1 MGARRSSLME
11 NAMRAVRS
19 LLLSLLALGCFALLV
34 LAADKYPSRPVHW
47 IVGFAAGGPN
57 DIVAR
62 IMGEWLSARLGQQFI
77 IENRVGSGGMIAANA
92 VINSP
97 PDGYTIMF
105 VAPNNAIGATLYKN
119 LPFVF
124 LRDTVPIAGMMRLTN
139 VMVVPPSLPVKT
151 VAEFIAHAKANP
163 GKLSYASSGNGT
175 SVHMSAEL
183 FKAMAGLDM
192 VHVPYRGSAAAYP
205 DLMTGKVHVLF
216 DNLPGSVEFVR
227 TGKLRALAVTT
238 ATRSEALPDVPTVAE
253 TIPGY
258 EASVFYGMS
267 APKGTPSEAIE
278 VLNKAMA
285 AALNDPKIKARVAE
299 LGGTPM
305 PMSPDEFGKLVAD
318 ETEKWGAVVRSAG
331 ISVE

>member
-1 MGARRSSLME
+1 
-11 NAMRAVRS
+11 MRAILAV
-19 LLLSLLALGCFALLV
+19 LLGLLWPLGAAF
-34 LAADKYPSRPVHW
+34 AADKYPVKPVHW
-47 IVGFAAGGPN
+47 VVGFAAGGPN

-62 IMGEWLSARLGQQFI
+62 VLGEWLSNYLGQQFV

-105 VAPNNAIGATLYKN
+105 VAPNNAIGATLYRN

-124 LRDTVPIAGMMRLTN
+124 LRDTAPVAGMMRLTN

-151 VAEFIAHAKANP
+151 AAEFIAYAKANP

-183 FKAMAGLDM
+183 FKMMAGLDM

-205 DLMTGKVHVLF
+205 DLMTAKVHVLF

-238 ATRSEALPDVPTVAE
+238 ATRSQALPDVPTVAE
-253 TIPGY
+253 TLPGY
-258 EASVFYGMS
+258 EASVFYGIS
-267 APKGTPSEAIE
+267 APKGTPTEAID
-278 VLNKAMA
+278 VLNKAVI
-285 AALNDPKIKARVAE
+285 AALADPKMRARIAE
-299 LGGTPM
+299 LGGEPM
-305 PMSPDEFGKLVAD
+305 PMSPTEFGKLLAD
-318 ETEKWGAVVRSAG
+318 ETEKWGKVVRSAG

>member
-1 MGARRSSLME
+1 MHSEESLM
-11 NAMRAVRS
+11 RVRLIA
-19 LLLSLLALGCFALLV
+19 LLLGLAALLAPAH
-34 LAADKYPSRPVHW
+34 AADKFPVKPVHW
-47 IVGFAAGGPN
+47 VVGFAAGGPN

-62 IMGEWLSARLGQQFI
+62 VMGEWLSARLGQQFV

-105 VAPNNAIGATLYKN
+105 VAPNNAIGTTLYKS

-124 LRDTVPIAGMMRLTN
+124 LRDTAPVAGMMRLTN

-151 VAEFIAHAKANP
+151 VAEFIAYAKANP

-183 FKAMAGLDM
+183 FKSMAGLDM

-227 TGKLRALAVTT
+227 TGKLRALGVTT
-238 ATRSEALPDVPTVAE
+238 AKRSDALPDVPTVGE
-253 TIPGY
+253 TVPGY
-258 EASVFYGMS
+258 EASVFYGIS
-267 APKGTPSEAIE
+267 APKGTPPDAIG
-278 VLNKAMA
+278 VLNKAVT
-285 AALNDPKIKARVAE
+285 AALADPKMQARIAE

-305 PMSPDEFGKLVAD
+305 PMSPAEFGKLVAD
-318 ETEKWGAVVRSAG
+318 ETEKWGVVVKSAG

>member
-1 MGARRSSLME
+1 
-11 NAMRAVRS
+11 MRAVRS
-19 LLLSLLALGCFALLV
+19 LVVLPAVICVSLPASV

-47 IVGFAAGGPN
+47 VVGFAAGGPN

-62 IMGEWLSARLGQQFI
+62 VLGEWLSAHLGQQFV

-124 LRDTVPIAGMMRLTN
+124 LRDTAPIAGMMRLTN

-183 FKAMAGLDM
+183 FKMMASLDM

-216 DNLPGSVEFVR
+216 DNLPGSIEFVR
-227 TGKLRALAVTT
+227 TGKLRALGVTT
-238 ATRSEALPDVPTVAE
+238 AVRTEALPDVPTVAE
-253 TIPGY
+253 TLPGY
-258 EASVFYGMS
+258 EASVFYGIS
-267 APKGTPSEAIE
+267 GPKGTPPEAIE
-278 VLNKAMA
+278 VLNKAMT
-285 AALNDPKIKARVAE
+285 AALADPKMKARIAE

-305 PMSPDEFGKLVAD
+305 PMSPAEFGKLVAQ
-318 ETEKWGAVVRSAG
+318 ETEKWGAVVKSAG

>member
-1 MGARRSSLME
+1 MHSEESLM
-11 NAMRAVRS
+11 RVRLIA
-19 LLLSLLALGCFALLV
+19 LLLGLAALLPPAH
-34 LAADKYPSRPVHW
+34 AADKFPVKPVHW
-47 IVGFAAGGPN
+47 VVGFAAGGPN

-62 IMGEWLSARLGQQFI
+62 VMGEWLSAHLGQQFV

-105 VAPNNAIGATLYKN
+105 VAPNNAIGTTLYKS

-124 LRDTVPIAGMMRLTN
+124 LRDTAPVAGMMRLTN

-151 VAEFIAHAKANP
+151 VAEFIAYAKANP

-183 FKAMAGLDM
+183 FKSMAGLDM

-227 TGKLRALAVTT
+227 TGKLRALGVTT
-238 ATRSEALPDVPTVAE
+238 AKRSDALPDVPTVGE
-253 TIPGY
+253 TVPGY
-258 EASVFYGMS
+258 EASVFYGIS
-267 APKGTPSEAIE
+267 APKGTPPDAIG
-278 VLNKAMA
+278 VLNKAVT
-285 AALNDPKIKARVAE
+285 AALADPKMQARIAE

-305 PMSPDEFGKLVAD
+305 PMSPAEFGKLVAG
-318 ETEKWGAVVRSAG
+318 ETEKWGVVVKSAG